1 MALFGSGRDASLIR
15 HMNKE
20 LVVNIIDT
28 EIEFYK
34 LELDSTR
41 ENLYGESDKK
51 SYYQPIKI
59 PCIVQKDEK
68 TMVSDDYSLDSTRTG
83 IFAFN
88 RDYLKDRTIIIEEGD
103 ILLWDNEYYEIDKT
117 AGSQYWRGTNP
128 TTDLGRISQEREE
141 FGFAVSIVVEAHVTR
156 RNKLNLVEVRTGGNP
171 NQEYQLPKNL

>member
-15 HMNKE
+15 HINNE
-20 LVVNIIDT
+20 LITEFIDT

-34 LELDSTR
+34 LILEQTR
-41 ENLYGESDKK
+41 ENIYGESNTKT
-51 SYYQPIKI
+51 YYNPIKI

-68 TMVSDDYSLDSTRTG
+68 TMISDDYGLDSTRTG
-83 IFAFN
+83 IFAFSK
-88 RDYLKDRTIIIEEGD
+88 DYLKDRTIVIEEGD

-128 TTDLGRISQEREE
+128 ATDLGRISQEREE
-141 FGFAVSIVVEAHVTR
+141 FGFAVSIVCEAHVTR
-156 RNKLNLVEVRTGGNP
+156 RNKLNLVEVRSGGT

>member
-15 HMNKE
+15 HMNRE
-20 LVVNIIDT
+20 LVVEIIDT

-34 LELDSTR
+34 LVLEATK

-51 SYYQPIKI
+51 TYYNPIKI
-59 PCIVQKDEK
+59 PCLVQKDEK
-68 TMVSDDYSLDSTRTG
+68 TMISDDYGIDSTRTG

-88 RDYLKDRTIIIEEGD
+88 KDYLKDRTIIIEEGD

-117 AGSQYWRGTNP
+117 SGSQYWRGTNP

-141 FGFAVSIVVEAHVTR
+141 FGFEVSVVVEAHVTR
-156 RNKLNLVEVRTGGNP
+156 RNKLNLVEVRFGGSP
-171 NQEYQLPKNL
+171 SQKYQLPKNL

>member
-20 LVVNIIDT
+20 LVVNFIDT

-34 LELDSTR
+34 LILDQTR
-41 ENLYGESDKK
+41 ENLYGESDTK
-51 SYYQPIKI
+51 SYYQAVKI

-68 TMVSDDYSLDSTRTG
+68 TMIADDYGLDSTRTG

-88 RDYLKDRTIIIEEGD
+88 RDFLTDRTIIIEEGD

-117 AGSQYWRGTNP
+117 GGSQYWRGTNP
-128 TTDLGRISQEREE
+128 STDLGFTTGDRGE

-156 RNKLNLVEVRTGGNP
+156 RNRLNLVETNFRGSP
-171 NQEYQLPKNL
+171 NQEYQLPDNL